1 MALLTELP
9 FALRYLCE
17 NQKALKQI
25 FIFPIRLYQR
35 YLSPLLGKNCRFE
48 PTCSHY
54 TAEAIQEWGV
64 LKGIYMG
71 ARRIFKC
78 HPWGGFG
85 YDPVPKKEQPKE
97 Q

>member
-17 NQKALKQI
+17 NQRALKQI

-54 TAEAIQEWGV
+54 AAAAIEEWGV
-64 LKGIYMG
+64 LKGVWMG
-71 ARRIFKC
+71 IRRISKC

-85 YDPVPKKEQPKE
+85 YDPVPKKEQLKQE
-97 Q
+97 